1 MKLRAETELVFRE
14 ISFAMVKLI
23 ALTALMKSTA
33 IFQVKKSKKFL
44 NQSILMFNKVCFYLL
59 DCLPNEKAC
68 KNKKCAPRSA
78 FCDGEDDCGDNSD
91 EESCGE
97 FYFI

>member
-1 MKLRAETELVFRE
+1 MY
-14 ISFAMVKLI
+14 
-23 ALTALMKSTA
+23 
-33 IFQVKKSKKFL
+33 
-44 NQSILMFNKVCFYLL
+44 FYLP

-78 FCDGEDDCGDNSD
+78 FCDGENDCGDNSD

-97 FYFI
+97 FYFYFFFI